1 MGFFFPFLPVV
12 TPCQA
17 GASISIFYTTEVIK
31 THCTVLPL
39 PHPTTTTTTR
49 QLTLKQKEHGKE
61 IKCPYVMM
69 EQFDLAPQTM

>member
-31 THCTVLPL
+31 THCTLLSL
-39 PHPTTTTTTR
+39 PHPTATTTQ
-49 QLTLKQKEHGKE
+49 QLTLKRKEHGKE
-61 IKCPYVMM
+61 IK
-69 EQFDLAPQTM
+69 